1 MDGEKVKVE
10 ENNEHLGQI
19 VSGKQQE
26 QKNVDQRI
34 EKGRKSLFSLLGSGF
49 SFKCN
54 PVLKLHIFR
63 TFTCPI
69 NRSGLSSFAL
79 RSSQLEPLCIF
90 QRKTLKSILKL
101 SLSAPTPSVHFLTGE
116 LPIVGK
122 LHKDIFSLFFS
133 VWSNPDT
140 KIYHIVKYLLS
151 NSCANSRTWSAH
163 LKYLSNIY
171 GLDDP
176 LSCLDRV
183 PPTKSVFKEM
193 INTKITAYHEAL
205 LRRSATANSQMKY
218 LNVSVLG
225 LRGRHH
231 PALANMVTS
240 HEVKLSRPH
249 HYLN

>member
-54 PVLKLHIFR
+54 LSPVLKLHIYR

-69 NRSGLSSFAL
+69 IRSGLSSFAL
-79 RSSQLEPLCIF
+79 RSSHLEPLCIF
-90 QRKTLKSILKL
+90 QRKTLKAILKL
-101 SLSAPTPSVHFLTGE
+101 SLSASTPSIHFLTGE
-116 LPIVGK
+116 LPFEGQ

-151 NSCANSRTWSAH
+151 NSCENSRNWSAQ
-163 LKYLSNIY
+163 LKYLSKIY

-176 LSCLDRV
+176 LSCFDRV
-183 PPTKSVFKEM
+183 PPTKSLYKE
-193 INTKITAYHEAL
+193 IVNTKITAY
-205 LRRSATANSQMKY
+205 Y
-218 LNVSVLG
+218 
-225 LRGRHH
+225 
-231 PALANMVTS
+231 
-240 HEVKLSRPH
+240 
-249 HYLN
+249 